1 MAKIVGGFCMP
12 HDPLIT
18 GNPEFAPP
26 EQAAKVMAAYA
37 DIRRRV
43 EELDADTV
51 IVIGDDH
58 YVLFGPG
65 CVPQML
71 IAIGELEGPIEN
83 WLGIERDVVPGHPAL
98 AEHIM
103 KTGFDR
109 GFDWAV
115 SKEMTLDH
123 STMVPIHLT
132 LRGNS
137 KVRVI
142 PVYLCSGVTPV
153 IRAERAFAVGKLL
166 REAVE
171 SWPGNERVVVYGTG
185 GISHWVGSKEM
196 GRVNEEF
203 DHRVLSMVERGDVAS
218 LLAMDDAYIL
228 EHGGNGA
235 LEIRNWICALGAM
248 TPPGGRVTGRTLVY
262 EPIPPWVTG
271 IGLVELQQSGGAK

>member
-1 MAKIVGGFCMP
+1 MALMLVGGFCMP

-18 GNPEFAPP
+18 GSPEVADPK
-26 EQAAKVMAAYA
+26 QAANVMAAYS

-43 EELDADTV
+43 EGWSADTV

-71 IAIGELEGPIEN
+71 IAIGELEGPLEP
-83 WLGIERDVVPGHPAL
+83 WLRIERGVVPNHPAL

-115 SKEMTLDH
+115 AKTMTLDH

-132 LRGNS
+132 LRGNP

-153 IRAERAFAVGKLL
+153 IRAERAFAVGKLI
-166 REAVE
+166 REA
-171 SWPGNERVVVYGTG
+171 GRVVAGKRARRRLRDRG
-185 GISHWVGSKEM
+185 NQSL
-196 GRVNEEF
+196 GRLEGDGAGQRGVRPSRSLHGRAWR
-203 DHRVLSMVERGDVAS
+203 HRVAARDGRRVHPRERRKRRPRDSELDLRARGD
-218 LLAMDDAYIL
+218 DA
-228 EHGGNGA
+228 A
-235 LEIRNWICALGAM
+235 
-248 TPPGGRVTGRTLVY
+248 GRPRDGKDARLRAD
-262 EPIPPWVTG
+262 PPWVTG
-271 IGLVELQQSGGAK
+271 LGLVELQSGGVS

>member
-18 GNPEFAPP
+18 GNPEFADPK
-26 EQAAKVMAAYA
+26 QAANVMTAYA

-71 IAIGELEGPIEN
+71 IAIGELEGPLEP
-83 WLGIERDVVPGHPAL
+83 WLRIERGVVPNHPAL

-103 KTGFDR
+103 KTGFDK

-115 SKEMTLDH
+115 AKTMTLDH

-132 LRGNS
+132 LRGNP

-142 PVYLCSGVTPV
+142 PVYISSGVTPV
-153 IRAERAFAVGKLL
+153 IRAERAYAVGKLI

-196 GRVNEEF
+196 GRVNQEF
-203 DHRVLSMVERGDVAS
+203 DHRVLSMVERGDIES
-218 LLAMDDAYIL
+218 LLAMDDEYIL
-228 EHGGNGA
+228 ENGGNGA

-248 TPPGGRVTGRTLVY
+248 TPPGGRVTGKTLVY

-271 IGLVELQQSGGAK
+271 IGLVELQSGGVG